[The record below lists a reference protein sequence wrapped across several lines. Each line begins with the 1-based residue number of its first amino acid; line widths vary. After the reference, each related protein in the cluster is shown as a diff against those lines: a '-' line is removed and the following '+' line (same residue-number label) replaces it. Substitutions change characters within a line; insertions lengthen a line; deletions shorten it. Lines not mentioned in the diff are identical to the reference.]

1 MDTRIEKFTRAF
13 FWVGYV
19 VFLSASIPHVA
30 AYFRHFDPVTSNHF
44 EDISYWVIAVAIA
57 VVIDVSDVL
66 VSIAVI
72 RAKANGATLKDTFL
86 FWVFIFLIMALSWF
100 FNWQYNVVFGTS
112 QFQAVDSY
120 TIANWVTI
128 GQINPVIGSAFQ
140 LLILVYTL
148 MAHKFAQKPRE
159 KTLEELMK
167 EADEMEQKA
176 NYLARIEAVKQA
188 ESSRKWQ
195 ARFEGIRQ
203 VKDEAIR
210 TIKGEDEAVLEE
222 AKPAEEIASEA
233 QIDEPITDPII
244 EFLPVVEEAQSE
256 QYTDEYNGVD
266 NDEDNDLMTVLNSY
280 PLVSDKWL
288 AKGRKSASIDE
299 IMAVTGHT
307 KRKLN
312 NAPLR
317 VSSRNDKLILIS
329 SVLEWLKTAPK
340 PEPKP
345 QDTDPL
351 PVTNGHRKVTQPLAE
366 WVPLEV

>member
-1 MDTRIEKFTRAF
+1 MDTRIEKFTRGF

-30 AYFRHFDPVTSNHF
+30 SYFRHFDPATTNQF

-66 VSIAVI
+66 VRIPVS
-72 RAKANGATLKDTFL
+72 RAKVYGARLKDTLL

-148 MAHKFAQKPRE
+148 MAHKFAQKPKE
-159 KTLEELMK
+159 KSLEELMK
-167 EADEMEQKA
+167 EADEIEQKA
-176 NYLARIEAVKQA
+176 DYLTRIEAVKQA
-188 ESSRKWQ
+188 QSSRKWQ

-210 TIKGEDEAVLEE
+210 TIKGQDEEASEDTNNASEISPEAVVVE
-222 AKPAEEIASEA
+222 AINPPAS
-233 QIDEPITDPII
+233 DEV
-244 EFLPVVEEAQSE
+244 PVVEEAHTETNDSVQ
-256 QYTDEYNGVD
+256 TD
-266 NDEDNDLMTVLNSY
+266 VLNVSQTAFSDDVLEVLEAY
-280 PLVSDKWL
+280 PLIESEWL
-288 AKGRKSASIDE
+288 VKHRKSVTLEE
-299 IMAVTGHT
+299 IINVTGHS
-307 KRKLN
+307 KRRLN
-312 NAPLR
+312 R
-317 VSSRNDKLILIS
+317 VAFARSSRNKELILVNS
-329 SVLEWLKTAPK
+329 
-340 PEPKP
+340 
-345 QDTDPL
+345 
-351 PVTNGHRKVTQPLAE
+351 
-366 WVPLEV
+366 